1 MMSEKELFV
10 WEKNNNDK
18 KKKKQSQ
25 KTTDDLYTSWND
37 FAFML

>member
-18 KKKKQSQ
+18 KKKNSQ